1 MLKLI
6 LLFLLTKQTLTYQP
20 ITFLSIGDWGSA
32 NLGGYKEHNEI
43 NTAKAM
49 YKDELTHNHQFVLN
63 VGDNFY
69 ECGIQNLEDSNIE
82 INYNNV
88 FSNTNLTWYNSL
100 GNHDYGYN
108 VTAQIL
114 LSNIIKQ
121 WVLPSR
127 YYYVQP
133 YPGLYIIVLDTNP
146 CIKAYRSSNPNE
158 WEPCGNGYTCTNYSY
173 EEPCRFHDNI
183 ISQNCNEQ
191 FDWFNKTLESIPSN
205 STIIVVGHH
214 PVFEID
220 YDSRF
225 GYIINSNKIS
235 MYINGHSHMFGTYT
249 YANKSKYITNGAASR
264 VKDKSVVKK
273 YPDKDYHHKK
283 DKNKYDMY
291 DWYKKETGY
300 MRHLIFKTH
309 IRNEFVNINNEII
322 YTYNISITNFNLN

>member
-49 YKDELTHNHQFVLN
+49 YKDELSHNHLFVLN

-69 ECGIQNLEDSNIE
+69 DCGIQNLEDSNIE

-108 VTAQIL
+108 VSAQIL

-133 YPGLYIIVLDTNP
+133 YHGLYVIILDTNP
-146 CIKAYRSSNPNE
+146 CIKAYREDDPNG
-158 WEPCGNGYTCTNYSY
+158 WEPCNTGYYCTNYSRN
-173 EEPCRFHDNI
+173 ETCRFHENI
-183 ISQNCNEQ
+183 ISQNCTKQ
-191 FDWFNKTLESIPSN
+191 LQWFNETLNSIPNN
-205 STIIVVGHH
+205 SIVIVSGHH

-220 YDSRF
+220 VEPEFAKLIS
-225 GYIINSNKIS
+225 SNLVS
-235 MYINGHSHMFGTYT
+235 MYINGHTHMLGSYT
-249 YANKSKYITNGAASR
+249 YDNRSKYITNGAASR
-264 VKDKSVVKK
+264 VHEVSNDDLKKSKN
-273 YPDKDYHHKK
+273 
-283 DKNKYDMY
+283 NKYKMY
-291 DWYKKETGY
+291 DWYKKHTGY
-300 MRHLIFKTH
+300 VRHLIYKTH
-309 IRNEFVNINNEII
+309 IRNEFIDIKGLI
-322 YTYNISITNFNLN
+322 KHTLDIPI